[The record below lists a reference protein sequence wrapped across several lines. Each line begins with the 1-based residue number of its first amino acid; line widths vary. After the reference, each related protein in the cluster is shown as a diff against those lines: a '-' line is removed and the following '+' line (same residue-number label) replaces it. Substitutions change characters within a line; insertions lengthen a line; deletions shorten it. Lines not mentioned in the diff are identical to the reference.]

1 LKSPEQS
8 PASRDQ
14 PTQQGALRVILVSE
28 EYSILSS
35 TRPRTEQGAITS
47 GPVTG
52 PYYIGRI
59 VMFRRTPLRTL
70 GLSLPLAGVAILA
83 TACSSS
89 SSTTAAAGST
99 TTSPTATASAAPS
112 STAPSSTA
120 PSSTA
125 PSSTASGSTLALK
138 TASGKAG
145 IWLTNS
151 AGRALYIYTK
161 DKGTTSECYGAC
173 AAAWPPLTTTG
184 QVTIS
189 GKYSVSKDLG
199 FTTRT
204 DGTKQVTYGGH
215 PLYYFKGDTASG
227 QTNGEGAEGVWFIIG
242 PVANVM
248 K

>member
-1 LKSPEQS
+1 
-8 PASRDQ
+8 
-14 PTQQGALRVILVSE
+14 VILVSE
-28 EYSILSS
+28 EYPILSS

-99 TTSPTATASAAPS
+99 TTSPTATASAAPSSTAPS